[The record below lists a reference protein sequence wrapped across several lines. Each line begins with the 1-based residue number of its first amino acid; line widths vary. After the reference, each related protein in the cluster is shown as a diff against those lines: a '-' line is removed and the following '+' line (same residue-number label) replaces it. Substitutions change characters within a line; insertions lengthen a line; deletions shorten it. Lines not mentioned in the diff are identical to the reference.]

1 VNTTRAASPVA
12 PDTRAHLLDAV
23 REASAARY
31 ETLGELGPSARSVMA
46 YLAREK
52 SDRALSILLLER
64 DPMSPIGEDRYT
76 IAEAN
81 ELDDRVPTL
90 GITCDA
96 CQAPLATW
104 AARCGVCGGEV
115 VGTPDDPAVVR
126 RLAQVYSALLGSMP
140 RPGGGSIYFA
150 RQGDGLVALRLMTT
164 GETAEPFKLAATP
177 VDPTRA
183 PMLPTPPAAPRT
195 PDMTG
200 ATRRSKPTVSVA
212 TGTTRVCAQCG
223 AEYPADQR
231 FCPTDGS
238 PLRSKTG
245 GTGIIGEIIAERY
258 HVVKALGEGG
268 MGQVYLAE
276 QVKMRRMC
284 ALKVMRP
291 QLAHDPDAVRR
302 FGAEAENASRI
313 AHPNVAAIYDFGET
327 PEGLVYLAM
336 EFVDGPSLASMLA
349 RERVMPPGRVATIGK
364 QVADALSAAH
374 ELGIVHRDLKPDNV
388 MIVRAKDGTERVKVV
403 DFGIA
408 KAMADGR
415 TQMTRTGFVL
425 GTPAYMSPEQ
435 ISGDKLDGRSD
446 LYSLGC
452 MLFEMLTG
460 QSPFSG
466 PTGEIVLHRRL
477 TEEAAKVRTL
487 SPDCPKNLDSV
498 ITRLL
503 SRRVDD
509 RFQHAAEVSETLD
522 ECIDEDDRRG
532 TRPKTP
538 IHSKAT
544 IVMNKAGATTVVHA
558 TKRAATTK
566 RKAQAKA
573 QPNYLLWGGIA
584 AAVVIAVG
592 GVIAWRTLSKPVPA
606 PTTVAQAP
614 APSASQSQSLPSQ
627 SSPSQ
632 SAATQGPSATDST
645 PDTQAAATPPKAS
658 VAPSTPSK
666 SAPKKQ
672 PAKEKPTPTHSAPV
686 VATTPLP
693 APSQPAPQPQQQVV
707 QQPAPITPPAV
718 TPPPAAAPV
727 VDLAAEVGHANQ
739 VVKDYVYALNDK
751 NINRMKQLYPTM
763 PGALESGLR
772 ALTANATDFSALMT
786 TPPNASVLGD
796 AGDTEFAYQL
806 TFSTPAQGK
815 SSPSFRY
822 HAALAKQG
830 GLWQIKSLTLLR

>member
-1 VNTTRAASPVA
+1 
-12 PDTRAHLLDAV
+12 
-23 REASAARY
+23 
-31 ETLGELGPSARSVMA
+31 MA
-46 YLAREK
+46 YLVRQK
-52 SDRALSILLLER
+52 SDRALSVLLLER
-64 DPMSPIGEDRYT
+64 DPMSTIGEDRYT
-76 IAEAN
+76 LAEAN

-150 RQGDGLVALRLMTT
+150 REGDGLVALRLMTT
-164 GETAEPFKLAATP
+164 GETAEPYKLAATP

-212 TGTTRVCAQCG
+212 TPAKTTRVCAQCG
-223 AEYPADQR
+223 AEYPSDQR

-291 QLAHDPDAVRR
+291 QLATDADAVRR

-349 RERVMPPGRVATIGK
+349 RERVMPSGRVATIGK

-435 ISGDKLDGRSD
+435 IAGDKLDGRSD

-487 SPDCPKNLDSV
+487 SPDCPKNLEGV

-509 RFQHAAEVSETLD
+509 RFQHAAELSEALD

-544 IVMNKAGATTVVHA
+544 IVMNKAGATKVIHA
-558 TKRAATTK
+558 TARAATTK
-566 RKAQAKA
+566 RKAQRKA
-573 QPNYLLWGGIA
+573 QPNYLMWGGIA

-592 GVIAWRTLSKPVPA
+592 GVIAWRTLSKPAPA
-606 PTTVAQAP
+606 PNTVAQASV
-614 APSASQSQSLPSQ
+614 PSTSQSSSPSPSQ
-627 SSPSQ
+627 SSPSL
-632 SAATQGPSATDST
+632 SAASQAPSAAQPT
-645 PDTQAAATPPKAS
+645 PDTQAAATPPQAT

-672 PAKEKPTPTHSAPV
+672 PAKEKPTPTRPAPV
-686 VATTPLP
+686 VATTPPP
-693 APSQPAPQPQQQVV
+693 ATFQPAPQPQPQQQVVQQQVV
-707 QQPAPITPPAV
+707 QQPAPI

-763 PGALESGLR
+763 PGALETGLR
-772 ALTANATDFSALMT
+772 ALTANATDFSAAMT
-786 TPPNASVLGD
+786 TLPNASVLGD

-830 GLWQIKSLTLLR
+830 GVWQIKSLTLLR

>member
-1 VNTTRAASPVA
+1 
-12 PDTRAHLLDAV
+12 
-23 REASAARY
+23 
-31 ETLGELGPSARSVMA
+31 MA
-46 YLAREK
+46 YLARQK

-76 IAEAN
+76 LAEAN

-115 VGTPDDPAVVR
+115 VGTPDDPTVVR

-183 PMLPTPPAAPRT
+183 PMMPTPPAAPRT

-212 TGTTRVCAQCG
+212 TPSKTTRVCAQCG
-223 AEYPADQR
+223 AEFPAEQR
-231 FCPTDGS
+231 FCPNDGS

-291 QLAHDPDAVRR
+291 QLATDPDAVRR

-349 RERVMPPGRVATIGK
+349 RERVMPPGRVAMIGK

-477 TEEAAKVRTL
+477 TEEAAKVRAL
-487 SPDCPKNLDSV
+487 SPDCPKNLDGV

-509 RFQHAAEVSETLD
+509 RFQHATELSEALD

-544 IVMNKAGATTVVHA
+544 IVMNKAGATKVIHA
-558 TKRAATTK
+558 TARAATTK
-566 RKAQAKA
+566 RKAQQKA
-573 QPNYLLWGGIA
+573 QPNYLMWGGIA

-592 GVIAWRTLSKPVPA
+592 GVIAWRTLSKPAPA

-614 APSASQSQSLPSQ
+614 APNAAQSSGPSPSQ

-632 SAATQGPSATDST
+632 SSPSQSSPSQPSPSLSAASQGPSATQPT
-645 PDTQAAATPPKAS
+645 PDTQTAATPPQAS

-672 PAKEKPTPTHSAPV
+672 PAKEKPAPSRPAPV
-686 VATTPLP
+686 VATTPP
-693 APSQPAPQPQQQVV
+693 PITPQPAPQPQQQVV
-707 QQPAPITPPAV
+707 QQPIVQQPAPI

-763 PGALESGLR
+763 PGALETGLR
-772 ALTANATDFSALMT
+772 ALTANATDFSAAIT

-815 SSPSFRY
+815 SSPTFRY

-830 GLWQIKSLTLLR
+830 GSWQIKSLTLLR